1 MNNIVSENVTEK
13 KELSLEQLEK
23 VSGGISFF
31 GEQPSDGVKSG
42 FVGSLLKAG
51 CKLAYLAG
59 CDLVHLAGCDLVHL
73 AEC

>member
-13 KELSLEQLEK
+13 KELSLEQLEE

-31 GEQPSDGVKSG
+31 GETPSDGAKSG
-42 FVGSLLKAG
+42 FVGALLKAG
-51 CKLAYLAG
+51 CKLVHWAG